1 MAQAPCKGC
10 QERKLACHDTC
21 EKFAAFRKE
30 LEAENEK
37 RKKVVR
43 SYEYASRSSRQPPM
57 CSKFTSTPGRKAR
70 TEPTM

>member
-10 QERKLACHDTC
+10 RERKPACHDTC

-43 SYEYASRSSRQPPM
+43 SYEYA
-57 CSKFTSTPGRKAR
+57 RKTVKR
-70 TEPTM
+70 RRK